1 MTYVLTLIDGSYM
14 IITEEQADAIS
25 LAQNAKSFKSLK
37 VNDQFITLNQVT
49 GIQTLEVFRRNMKH
63 KLAIK
68 NMRMCK
74 RCHEII
80 PRTAECPCKDK
91 PEKYDDILEL
101 AKKENPKLAMELQKI
116 SDQKLLS

>member
-25 LAQNAKSFKSLK
+25 NAQNAKTFKSLK

-68 NMRMCK
+68 SLRMCK
-74 RCHEII
+74 RCHEIVS
-80 PRTAECPCKDK
+80 RTAECPCKEK
-91 PEKYDDILEL
+91 PEKYKNILEI
-101 AKKENPKLAMELQKI
+101 AKAENPKLRTAM
-116 SDQKLLS
+116 DTLLLKSPV